1 MCILKESKK
10 ATNKAAK
17 ILLNGKIICAMTETV
32 YGLLGNAE
40 DPKAIQKIYKI
51 KQRPIQNPLIV
62 HVNSIIMAKKIA
74 VFTRDAS
81 KLASKFWPG
90 PLTLI
95 LKKKKSNICPAVTA
109 NLKTIAIRFADSKIF
124 FDIITKI
131 NKPIAAPSANKSGF
145 VSATRASH
153 VREYF
158 KSKIDLIIDSGQS
171 RFGVESTVINL
182 SSSPYRIIR
191 PGIIQ
196 KTKIQKILKKRI
208 YDQNLKNKTIISP
221 GQLTKH
227 YSTNTPIRM
236 NAKKQLKGEAFLS
249 FGKSRSIKHDNLNLS
264 SNGNLEEA
272 AHNLFDYL
280 IQLDKL
286 NKTKIAVSP
295 IPNKGLGKVINDKLK
310 RACKYG

>member
-1 MCILKESKK
+1 MCVLKESKK
-10 ATNKAAK
+10 TLNKAAK
-17 ILLNGKIICAMTETV
+17 ILLNGKIVCAMTETV

-40 DPKAIQKIYKI
+40 DPKAIQKIYEI

-62 HVNSIIMAKKIA
+62 HVNSIAMAKKIA
-74 VFTRDAS
+74 VFTEDAS
-81 KLASKFWPG
+81 KLASRFWPG

-131 NKPIAAPSANKSGF
+131 KKPIAAPSANKSGF
-145 VSATRASH
+145 VSATRTSH
-153 VREYF
+153 VKQYF
-158 KSKIDLIIDSGQS
+158 KYKIDLIIDSGQS
-171 RFGVESTVINL
+171 KFGVESTVINL
-182 SSSPYRIIR
+182 SSSPYRILR

-196 KTKIQKILKKRI
+196 KEKIQKILNKRV
-208 YDQNLKNKTIISP
+208 YDHDFKNKKIISP
-221 GQLTKH
+221 GQFTKH

-249 FGKSRSIKHDNLNLS
+249 FGENKSFGHDNLNLS
-264 SNGNLEEA
+264 SEGNLEEA

-286 NKTKIAVSP
+286 NKITIAVSP
-295 IPNKGLGKVINDKLK
+295 IPNEGLGKVINDKLK
-310 RACKYG
+310 RACTNG